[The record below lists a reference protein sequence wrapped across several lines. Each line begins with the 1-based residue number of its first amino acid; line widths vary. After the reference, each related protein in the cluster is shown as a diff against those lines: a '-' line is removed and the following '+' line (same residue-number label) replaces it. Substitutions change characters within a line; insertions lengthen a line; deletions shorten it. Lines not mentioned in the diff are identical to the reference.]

1 MDEWTPVFALP
12 NLDCR
17 GKVECEFAAIVPRN
31 DVRVEKLCADHPILG
46 AFLAKFSSQF
56 GNQVWPSLLVV
67 RADAPKSVFTPEA
80 VTGLRDVLSMSVVP
94 YARAKRLWNDHRS
107 GFVFATAFQLYPW
120 MLDAKYENIILA
132 NPGEMHLHVVE
143 EFHGQSFAEQSPL
156 TLMET
161 DVDMAL
167 ATELLRRWVARFSQA
182 DADWQNKALFRSL
195 NMANEAAGIPAVTA
209 SVFYDVGRSLAL
221 WVSACEIL
229 AHPGGNGQSNFGTVT
244 ALLEGVGW
252 SEAALTDTNYQI
264 GNNPQNVRPLP
275 TWIYKKIYDLRNDF
289 LHGNDVDGPALLLNA
304 KPIIDFAACIYR
316 AALTCALDLSFK
328 EAAPDAADLK
338 ATARYLAARMRFNRY
353 QGMFERALLRAI

>member
-1 MDEWTPVFALP
+1 MDEWKPVFVLP

-17 GKVECEFAAIVPRN
+17 GKVECEFAAIVPAN
-31 DVRVEKLCADHPILG
+31 DSRVDKLRADHPILG
-46 AFLAKFSSQF
+46 TFLSKFTGQF
-56 GNQVWPSLLVV
+56 GNQVCPSLLVL
-67 RADAPKSVFTPEA
+67 RADAPQSVFTPEA
-80 VTGLRDVLSMSVVP
+80 VTGLRDVLSLSVVP
-94 YARAKRLWNDHRS
+94 YARAKRLWNDRRS
-107 GFVFATAFQLYPW
+107 GFVFTAAFQLYPW

-132 NPGEMHLHVVE
+132 NPGEMHLHLVE
-143 EFHGQSFAEQSPL
+143 EFHGQTFAEQSPL

-182 DADWQNKALFRSL
+182 GADWQNKALFRSL

-244 ALLEGVGW
+244 ALLEGVAW
-252 SEAALTDTNYQI
+252 SDAALTAPNYQI
-264 GNNPQNVRPLP
+264 GNSQQNVRPLP

-316 AALTCALDLSFK
+316 AALTHVLDLRFR
-328 EAAPDAADLK
+328 ETAPDMADVEAMAK
-338 ATARYLAARMRFNRY
+338 YLAARTRFNRY
-353 QGMFERALLRAI
+353 QGMFERALLRAV